1 MNHTGATVD
10 ERSASEI
17 MAEARRLQDRHAPR
31 VFAAA
36 VRWLR
41 DAVAPMGRESG
52 ASGGRHL
59 TVH

>member
-1 MNHTGATVD
+1 MNHTDATVD

-17 MAEARRLQDRHAPR
+17 VAEARRLQNRHAPR
-31 VFAAA
+31 VFGAA

-41 DAVAPMGRESG
+41 DAVMPVWREPG